1 MVVVNGAN
9 YTGDLSAK
17 NGSTIQV
24 QTGGTLAPST
34 ANNFAGTLVNNG
46 TVNLNNIS
54 LSNGAAITN
63 SGTFTW
69 LGNWNQNNAITVSN
83 TSCGTMTFSTGTNV
97 NSSAVILNSGILNFA
112 GDLNTSSGTTI
123 NNRGVVTVT
132 GNFTSS
138 GLFYNQYKAIFK
150 GSSNNINSG
159 DSIVNLA
166 YMTFAGS
173 VTSSTGIRNEGLFTT
188 GGSYTIS
195 SNKFVVNNSNSQLRA
210 KGSLSNNAQI
220 TGNGSLHVAGSIVN
234 NSSVSGKNASQK
246 LQVNKNISGT
256 TSNLTVNTSL
266 AAADTSTY
274 IASMANP
281 DICSVL
287 PLQISAVQAV
297 YKYNQVQLYWNAYAQ
312 SNARSFTI
320 EYSRDGQTFATA
332 GEVAAAGTNN
342 QTTSYQYTHYTSETG
357 NLFYRIRETAV
368 DGTIYYSSVVLV
380 KTGNATNVITQVF
393 PNPFADNLQ
402 ISLQLQN
409 AVMIRVTLYDA
420 EGRMVKTL
428 MQQGLTGRNTIVA
441 GNLSS
446 LLPGVYVA
454 CIRAGDHT
462 IFHKLTK

>member
-1 MVVVNGAN
+1 MVVANGGN
-9 YTGDLSAK
+9 YTGDLSAN

-34 ANNFAGTLVNNG
+34 ANNFAGNLTNNG

-69 LGNWNQNNAITVSN
+69 LSNWNQNNAITVSN
-83 TSCGTMTFSTGTNV
+83 SACGTMTFNTGTNV
-97 NSSAVILNSGILNFA
+97 SSSAVILNNGILNFA
-112 GDLNTSSGTTI
+112 GDLNTSSGSTI
-123 NNRGVVTVT
+123 NNRGVVTVN
-132 GNFTSS
+132 GNLSSS
-138 GLFYNQYKAIFK
+138 GLFYNQYKAVFK
-150 GSSNNINSG
+150 GGSNNINSG
-159 DSIVNLA
+159 DSLINLA
-166 YMTFAGS
+166 FMTFAGS
-173 VTSSTGIRNEGLFTT
+173 LTSGGNIRNEGLFTT
-188 GGSYTIS
+188 GGSYTIN
-195 SNKFVVNNSNSQLRA
+195 SNKFLINNSNAQLRV
-210 KGSLSNNAQI
+210 KGALSNNSQL
-220 TGNGSLHVAGSIVN
+220 TGNGSVHIAGGITN
-234 NSSVSGKNASQK
+234 NSTVSGKSAAQK
-246 LQVNKNISGT
+246 LQVNQSVTGT
-256 TSNLTVNTSL
+256 TSNLTINASL

-274 IASMANP
+274 TASMANP
-281 DICSVL
+281 DGCSIL
-287 PLQISAVQAV
+287 PLQISALQALCQ
-297 YKYNQVQLYWNAYAQ
+297 YNQVLLYWNAYAQ

-409 AVMIRVTLYDA
+409 AVMIRVMLYDA
-420 EGRMVKTL
+420 EGRMVKVL

-454 CIRAGDHT
+454 CIQAGDHKT
-462 IFHKLTK
+462 FHKLTK